1 MTPQLQ
7 QAIRLLQLSTF
18 ELHEEIQEALESNP
32 LLDLEEPTPDTEQ
45 EPRDGATEAPNGAD
59 IIDPPEGE
67 WMDVRNALPIT
78 PNTPDMPDRDIP
90 ETATDN
96 LHDYLLWQL
105 RLTHV
110 SDTDFAI
117 ANALIDAVDDDGYL
131 IDSLESIHR
140 TLVEDPDDDIEI
152 ELGEMEAVL
161 HQLQALDPAGV
172 CARDLRECLLIQL
185 RNLNSGTPWCD
196 EATTIVDRHL
206 DLLARRELTK
216 LKQKTRLSDEDLQ
229 EVVDLIRS
237 LNPRPGGQIGNAETQ
252 YVIPDIYVTRQ
263 NDSWVVTLNPES
275 SPKLKI
281 NPYYAGLAKDL
292 SDRDQANYLRGQ
304 LQEAR
309 WLLKSLQTRN
319 ETLVKVGQCIVEH
332 QQDFLEHG
340 EESMKPLV
348 LREVA
353 EQVEMHESTISR
365 VTTRKYMHT
374 PRGIFEFKYFFSSHL
389 GTTDG
394 GERSSTAI
402 RAMIQKIVAEEEPGK
417 PLSDSKISKILLD
430 KGINV
435 ARRTVAKYREAMSI
449 QPSSERKRL
458 S

>member
-1 MTPQLQ
+1 MGP
-7 QAIRLLQLSTF
+7 
-18 ELHEEIQEALESNP
+18 EE
-32 LLDLEEPTPDTEQ
+32 
-45 EPRDGATEAPNGAD
+45 
-59 IIDPPEGE
+59 
-67 WMDVRNALPIT
+67 V
-78 PNTPDMPDRDIP
+78 
-90 ETATDN
+90 
-96 LHDYLLWQL
+96 
-105 RLTHV
+105 
-110 SDTDFAI
+110 
-117 ANALIDAVDDDGYL
+117 
-131 IDSLESIHR
+131 
-140 TLVEDPDDDIEI
+140 
-152 ELGEMEAVL
+152 EAVL

-185 RNLNSGTPWCD
+185 GNLAANTPWRD
-196 EATTIVDRHL
+196 EAITVVGEHL

-216 LKQKTRLSDEDLQ
+216 LKQKARLSDEDLQ

-237 LNPRPGGQIGNAETQ
+237 LNPRPGGQIGTTETQ

-263 NDSWVVTLNPES
+263 NGIWVVTLNPES

-281 NPYYAGLAKDL
+281 NPYYAGLAKNL
-292 SDRDQANYLRGQ
+292 SDREQVSYLRGQ

-319 ETLVKVGQCIVEH
+319 ETLIKVGQCIVEH

-402 RAMIQKIVAEEEPGK
+402 RAMIQKIVANEEPGK
-417 PLSDSKISKILLD
+417 PLSDNKISKILLGR
-430 KGINV
+430 GINV